1 MRAAATF
8 KTEQGTRYL
17 SSLCHHFGRKVQT
30 TCNANNACIL
40 FDFGR
45 CDMRANATEIELIA
59 QAQDKQALDTVVDVM
74 SRHLER
80 FAFRENPHL
89 EWSPA

>member
-45 CDMRANATEIELIA
+45 CDTG
-59 QAQDKQALDTVVDVM
+59 VDGM